1 MRESRRNNRTYRR
14 HALKCLG
21 DFAELRTSVDMFPQ
35 VYSIVEP
42 VAQEALSDDSDMD
55 IDSSSLEGASSK
67 TMSAPFS
74 FLLLC
79 LFLCLFPPLAS
90 STRQQNSRGW
100 GGLRPKKLTCRE
112 AEGSKRWPTR
122 SVRY

>member
-21 DFAELRTSVDMFPQ
+21 DFAELRNSVDLFPQ
-35 VYSIVEP
+35 VYDIVEP
-42 VAQEALSDDSDMD
+42 VAQEALSGDSDMD
-55 IDSSSLEGASSK
+55 VDSSSLEGASSK

-74 FLLLC
+74 FLSLSPPSRLPPYSATK
-79 LFLCLFPPLAS
+79 FPWVGA
-90 STRQQNSRGW
+90 
-100 GGLRPKKLTCRE
+100 LRPKKLTCRE